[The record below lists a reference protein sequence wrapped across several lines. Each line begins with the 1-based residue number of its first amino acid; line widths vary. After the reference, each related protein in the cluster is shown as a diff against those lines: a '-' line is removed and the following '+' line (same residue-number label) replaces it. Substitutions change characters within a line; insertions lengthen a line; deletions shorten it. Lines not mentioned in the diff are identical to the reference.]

1 MDVISLKPVGPKFML
16 WKAGYTEG
24 KQMWEV
30 GEEERRERGRKSKSE
45 SKREPEN
52 QRECAQG
59 STC

>member
-1 MDVISLKPVGPKFML
+1 ML

-30 GEEERRERGRKSKSE
+30 GEEERRERGRKNKSE

-52 QRECAQG
+52 QRVCPREHMLKSQPRLPG
-59 STC
+59 V